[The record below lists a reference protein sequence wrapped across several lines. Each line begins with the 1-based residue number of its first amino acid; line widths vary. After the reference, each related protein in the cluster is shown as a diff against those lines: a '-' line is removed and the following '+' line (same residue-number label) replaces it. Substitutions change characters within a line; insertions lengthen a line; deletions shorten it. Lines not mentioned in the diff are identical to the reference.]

1 MPGKS
6 IMMVVPY
13 SMLSESALNNLV
25 EEYVTRDGTDNTDS
39 FIKKDEIIKQLKSG
53 NLVIVY
59 DEDTNSSNIVESDLV
74 LPNE

>member
-1 MPGKS
+1 MKILQCDP
-6 IMMVVPY
+6 
-13 SMLSESALNNLV
+13 
-25 EEYVTRDGTDNTDS
+25 DS
-39 FIKKDEIIKQLKSG
+39 SLEIIKQLKSG